1 MCKHA
6 CASMRVHACVCMCVL
21 KEFFFIEVETI
32 YFKKLGAA
40 LTMSSISFR
49 KDIYFF
55 ENKCVVQ
62 RCLLKI
68 TCAFVF
74 FSYVILL
81 PSDPD
86 AGAYAWRHLQFCNSL
101 RHMLGNFQQAL
112 CPLLCGFQVK
122 YASKGKSVLPDGL
135 GPHAHL

>member
-1 MCKHA
+1 MCRCVCKQ
-6 CASMRVHACVCMCVL
+6 CACVCTHVCVRGI
-21 KEFFFIEVETI
+21 FFIEVETI

-68 TCAFVF
+68 TCTFVF
-74 FSYVILL
+74 FSYFTLL

-86 AGAYAWRHLQFCNSL
+86 VGAYAWWHLQFCNSL

-112 CPLLCGFQVK
+112 CPLLCGFQVE

-135 GPHAHL
+135 GPHTHL